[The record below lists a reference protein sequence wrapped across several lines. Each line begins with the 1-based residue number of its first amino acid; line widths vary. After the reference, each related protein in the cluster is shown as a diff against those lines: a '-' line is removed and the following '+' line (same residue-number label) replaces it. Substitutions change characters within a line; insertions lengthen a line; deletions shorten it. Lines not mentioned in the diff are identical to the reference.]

1 MNVDFLN
8 LKQLNESFQPALSE
22 AVERVVISGW
32 YIHGNEVKA
41 LEREFAAYIGVSH
54 CVGMGN
60 GLDALTVVLEA
71 WKKMYDW
78 NDGDEVIVSANTFI
92 ATILSISR
100 AGLKPIMCEPSE
112 RNALMDADMLES
124 LLTERTRAVVPVH
137 LYGQVCNMD
146 GICRFASAH
155 RLKVL
160 EDACQAHGAVYCS
173 SASMLAGRKAGA
185 LGDAA
190 AFSFY
195 PGKNLGALGDG
206 GCVTTDDAELAVMV
220 RCIANYGQTEKYIHV
235 QKGINSRLDEMQ
247 AAVLR
252 VKLARLD
259 EDNERRRNVARRYYA
274 EISIPY
280 ISLFDAPEDW
290 QSHVFHVFVV
300 RCKHRDMLRKYLK
313 DRGVG
318 ALIHYPFAPHCQ
330 VAYEEL
336 SKHSLPI
343 TELLQEEILSIPIS
357 PLLSEEEVGYVI
369 RNLNDFS
376 LSVLSC

>member
-8 LKQLNESFQPALSE
+8 LKQLNDSFQPALSE
-22 AVERVVISGW
+22 AMERVINSGW
-32 YIHGNEVKA
+32 YILGNEVKA
-41 LEREFAAYIGVSH
+41 FEHEYAEYIGVSH
-54 CVGMGN
+54 CIGMGN

-71 WKKMYDW
+71 WKNMYGW

-92 ATILSISR
+92 ATVLSISR
-100 AGLKPIMCEPSE
+100 AGLKPVMCEPSE
-112 RNALMDADMLES
+112 RDALIDVGMLES
-124 LLTERTRAVVPVH
+124 LLTDRTRAIVPVH
-137 LYGQVCNMD
+137 LYGQVCDMD
-146 GICRFASAH
+146 AVCRFADAH
-155 RLKVL
+155 GLKVL

-206 GCVTTDDAELAVMV
+206 GCVTTDDAELAAMV
-220 RCIANYGQTEKYIHV
+220 RSIANYGQTEKYVHV

-274 EISIPY
+274 EISNPC
-280 ISLFDAPEDW
+280 ISLFDMPEDW
-290 QSHVFHVFVV
+290 LSHVFHVFVV
-300 RCKHRDMLRKYLK
+300 RSKHRDMLQKYLK
-313 DRGVG
+313 DRGIG
-318 ALIHYPFAPHCQ
+318 TLIHYPFAPHCQ
-330 VAYEEL
+330 EAYEEL
-336 SKHSLPI
+336 SKQSLPA

-369 RNLNDFS
+369 QTLNDFS

>member
-8 LKQLNESFQPALSE
+8 LKQLNDSFQPALTE
-22 AVERVVISGW
+22 AVERVVNSGW

-41 LEREFAAYIGVSH
+41 FEHEYAEYIGTQH
-54 CVGMGN
+54 CVGVGN
-60 GLDALTVVLEA
+60 GLDALTLVLEA
-71 WKKMYDW
+71 WKNIYDW

-92 ATILSISR
+92 ATFLAISR
-100 AGLKPIMCEPSE
+100 SGLKPVMCEPSE
-112 RNALMDADMLES
+112 RNALMDVDRLES
-124 LLTERTRAVVPVH
+124 LLTERTRAIVPVH
-137 LYGQVCNMD
+137 LYGQLCDMD
-146 GICRFASAH
+146 AICRFASAH
-155 RLKVL
+155 GLKVL

-173 SASMLAGRKAGA
+173 SDSMLAGRKAGA

-206 GCVTTDDAELAVMV
+206 GCVTTDDAELAAMV

-259 EDNERRRNVARRYYA
+259 ADNERRRSVARMYYA
-274 EISIPY
+274 EINNPC
-280 ISLFDAPEDW
+280 ISLFDAPENC

-300 RCKHRDMLRKYLK
+300 RCKHRGSLQKYLK
-313 DRGVG
+313 EKGIDTLV
-318 ALIHYPFAPHCQ
+318 HYPVAPHCQ
-330 VAYEEL
+330 EAYGDL
-336 SKHSLPI
+336 KSKSLPV

-357 PLLSEEEVGYVI
+357 PLLSEEEVDYVI
-369 RNLNDFS
+369 RTLNGFS
-376 LSVLSC
+376 